1 MALQPAAG
9 ARDLN
14 PREVDGNR
22 WLCDQLA
29 EVYRR
34 WGYAEVAPP
43 LVERLETLEA
53 GGGIRDRDLVRLA
66 SDEPLGLRP
75 EMTASIA
82 RAACTRLA
90 GRPRPLRL
98 WSEGAVFRTAL
109 SDTGQHRLEERL
121 QSGVE
126 LLGADAT
133 QALVAD
139 AELLRLLLA
148 CLRQLQ
154 IEARHRPTL
163 LIGHHGVL
171 TALLDQVP
179 AEQRL
184 ATRQALITYDP
195 LSLAALNLP
204 AHQRTGLL
212 QLMRL
217 RGDAEA
223 VLYQL
228 EQQLGPSP
236 LLDQLAGTLKSVAAV
251 AERQGVRVQLDPSFQ
266 PHFDLYDGL
275 VLKLVC
281 QGPVA
286 PVAIASGGRYDALV
300 ARFGGAAGGMGFRRA
315 CGCDHFIRH
324 PLCGIGVEDGDPRR
338 GSWHHV
344 LAPTADAALRLAWTH
359 LAQRPPPPD
368 QSGNGLMPQAASAW
382 AQRGAKEQPSGSAF
396 RAGGAPGTASSRVP
410 GTAPTRL
417 AARRPLE

>member
-14 PREVDGNR
+14 PREVEGNR

-29 EVYRR
+29 EVYRH

-53 GGGIRDRDLVRLA
+53 GGGISHQELVRLA

-98 WSEGAVFRTAL
+98 WSTGAVFRSVV
-109 SDTGQHRLEERL
+109 SDAGQHRLEERL

-126 LLGADAT
+126 LLGADAS
-133 QALVAD
+133 QAMVAD

-154 IEARHRPTL
+154 VTAEHKPTL
-163 LIGHHGVL
+163 LLGHHGVL
-171 TALLDQVP
+171 SALLDQVP
-179 AEQRL
+179 AAQRL
-184 ATRQALITYDP
+184 ATRQALITFDP
-195 LSLAALNLP
+195 LALAALNLP
-204 AHQRTGLL
+204 AHQRQNLM

-217 RGDAEA
+217 RGDAKA

-228 EQQLGPSP
+228 EQLLGPSP
-236 LLDQLAGTLKSVAAV
+236 LLDQLAGTLNSVASVAA
-251 AERQGVRVQLDPSFQ
+251 AQGVRLQLDPSFQ

-281 QGPVA
+281 QGAVA
-286 PVAIASGGRYDALV
+286 PLAIASGGRYDALV
-300 ARFGGAAGGMGFRRA
+300 GRFGGAAGGMGFSFDVEA
-315 CGCDHFIRH
+315 IRD
-324 PLCGIGVEDGDPRR
+324 LLGTERT
-338 GSWHHV
+338 
-344 LAPTADAALRLAWTH
+344 APQRTSATLVAYADASLLTQAL
-359 LAQRPPPPD
+359 D
-368 QSGNGLMPQAASAW
+368 QLEALHRSGACAELHQTPCANEAEAKAIAS
-382 AQRGAKEQPSGSAF
+382 QRGCA
-396 RAGGAPGTASSRVP
+396 TCHWIAS
-410 GTAPTRL
+410 
-417 AARRPLE
+417 

>member
-22 WLCDQLA
+22 WLSDQLA
-29 EVYRR
+29 QVYRR

-53 GGGIRDRDLVRLA
+53 GGGIRDQELVRLA

-98 WSEGAVFRTAL
+98 WSSGAVFRSMV
-109 SDTGQHRLEERL
+109 SDTGQPRLEERL

-126 LLGADAT
+126 LLGADAS

-154 IEARHRPTL
+154 VSAEHQPTL
-163 LIGHHGVL
+163 LLGHHGVL

-179 AEQRL
+179 GEQRL
-184 ATRQALITYDP
+184 AVRQALISFDP
-195 LSLAALNLP
+195 LALAALELP
-204 AHQRTGLL
+204 AHQRQGLQ

-217 RGDAEA
+217 RGDIKA

-228 EQQLGPSP
+228 EQLLGPSA
-236 LLDQLAGTLKSVAAV
+236 LLEQLAGTLGSVSAV
-251 AERQGVRVQLDPSFQ
+251 AEQQGVRLQLDPSFQ

-281 QGPVA
+281 QGSVA

-300 ARFGGAAGGMGFRRA
+300 ARFGGATGGMGFSFDLEAIRNLLSTEATAPQRPAATLVAYAEPALLPRA
-315 CGCDHFIRH
+315 LDELETLHAAGEAAELLQSPCSS
-324 PLCGIGVEDGDPRR
+324 E
-338 GSWHHV
+338 
-344 LAPTADAALRLAWTH
+344 AEADAI
-359 LAQRPPPPD
+359 
-368 QSGNGLMPQAASAW
+368 ASE
-382 AQRGAKEQPSGSAF
+382 RSCSACHWI
-396 RAGGAPGTASSRVP
+396 SS
-410 GTAPTRL
+410 
-417 AARRPLE
+417 

>member
-14 PREVDGNR
+14 PREVDSNR

-53 GGGIRDRDLVRLA
+53 GGGIRDRELVRLA

-90 GRPRPLRL
+90 SRPRPLRL
-98 WSEGAVFRTAL
+98 WSSGPVFRSAI
-109 SDTGQHRLEERL
+109 SDVGQPRLEERL

-126 LLGADAT
+126 LLGADAS

-154 IEARHRPTL
+154 ITAEHKPTL

-171 TALLDQVP
+171 SALLDQVP

-184 ATRQALITYDP
+184 ATRQALVSFDP
-195 LSLAALNLP
+195 LALADLQLP
-204 AHQRTGLL
+204 AHQRQGLQ
-212 QLMRL
+212 QLLRL
-217 RGDAEA
+217 RGDTKA

-228 EQQLGPSP
+228 EQLLGPSD
-236 LLDQLAGTLKSVAAV
+236 LLEQLAGTLHSVAAT
-251 AERQGVRVQLDPSFQ
+251 AAAQGVRLQLDPSFQ

-286 PVAIASGGRYDALV
+286 PVALASGGRYDALV
-300 ARFGGAAGGMGFRRA
+300 ARFGGVAGGMGFGFDVEA
-315 CGCDHFIRH
+315 IRDLLSTEATAPQRPAATLVAYGEAGQLSEALDQLEALH
-324 PLCGIGVEDGDPRR
+324 RR
-338 GSWHHV
+338 GEPAELLQSPS
-344 LAPTADAALRLAWTH
+344 ASREEAEAIATERGCAACHWV
-359 LAQRPPPPD
+359 
-368 QSGNGLMPQAASAW
+368 
-382 AQRGAKEQPSGSAF
+382 GS
-396 RAGGAPGTASSRVP
+396 
-410 GTAPTRL
+410 
-417 AARRPLE
+417 

>member
-14 PREVDGNR
+14 PREVDSNR

-53 GGGIRDRDLVRLA
+53 GGGIRDRELVRLA

-90 GRPRPLRL
+90 SRPRPLRL
-98 WSEGAVFRTAL
+98 WSSGPVFRSAI
-109 SDTGQHRLEERL
+109 SDVGQPRLEERL

-126 LLGADAT
+126 LLGADAS

-154 IEARHRPTL
+154 ITAEHKPTL

-171 TALLDQVP
+171 SALLDQVP

-184 ATRQALITYDP
+184 ATRQALVSFDP
-195 LSLAALNLP
+195 LALADLQLP
-204 AHQRTGLL
+204 AHQRQGLQ
-212 QLMRL
+212 QLLRL
-217 RGDAEA
+217 RGDTKA

-228 EQQLGPSP
+228 EQLLGPSD
-236 LLDQLAGTLKSVAAV
+236 LLEQLAGTLHSVAVTA
-251 AERQGVRVQLDPSFQ
+251 AAQGVRLQLDPSFQ

-286 PVAIASGGRYDALV
+286 PLALASGGRYDALV
-300 ARFGGAAGGMGFRRA
+300 ARFGGVAVGMGFGFDVEA
-315 CGCDHFIRH
+315 IRDLLSTEATAPQRPAATLVAYGEAGQLSEALDQLEALH
-324 PLCGIGVEDGDPRR
+324 RR
-338 GSWHHV
+338 GEPAELLQSPS
-344 LAPTADAALRLAWTH
+344 ASREEAEAIATERGCAACHWV
-359 LAQRPPPPD
+359 
-368 QSGNGLMPQAASAW
+368 
-382 AQRGAKEQPSGSAF
+382 GS
-396 RAGGAPGTASSRVP
+396 
-410 GTAPTRL
+410 
-417 AARRPLE
+417 

>member
-14 PREVDGNR
+14 PREVDSNR
-22 WLCDQLA
+22 WLCEQLA

-53 GGGIRDRDLVRLA
+53 GGGIRDRELVRLA

-90 GRPRPLRL
+90 SRPRPLRL
-98 WSEGAVFRTAL
+98 WSSGPVLRSAI
-109 SDTGQHRLEERL
+109 SDVGQPRLEERL

-126 LLGADAT
+126 LLGADAS

-148 CLRQLQ
+148 CLRQLH
-154 IEARHRPTL
+154 ITAEHKPTL

-171 TALLDQVP
+171 SALLDQVP

-184 ATRQALITYDP
+184 ATRQALVSFDP
-195 LSLAALNLP
+195 LGLAELQLP
-204 AHQRTGLL
+204 AHQRQGLQ
-212 QLMRL
+212 QLLRL
-217 RGDAEA
+217 RGDTKA

-228 EQQLGPSP
+228 EQLLGPSD
-236 LLDQLAGTLKSVAAV
+236 LLEQLAGTLHSVAAT
-251 AERQGVRVQLDPSFQ
+251 AAAQGVRLQLDPSFQ

-286 PVAIASGGRYDALV
+286 PLALASGGRYDALV
-300 ARFGGAAGGMGFRRA
+300 ARFGGVAGGMGFGFDVEALRDLLGTEATAPQRRA
-315 CGCDHFIRH
+315 TTLVAYAETGQLSEALDQLEALHHQGEPAELLQCPSASREDAEAIAAERGC
-324 PLCGIGVEDGDPRR
+324 
-338 GSWHHV
+338 
-344 LAPTADAALRLAWTH
+344 AACHWVT
-359 LAQRPPPPD
+359 
-368 QSGNGLMPQAASAW
+368 S
-382 AQRGAKEQPSGSAF
+382 
-396 RAGGAPGTASSRVP
+396 
-410 GTAPTRL
+410 
-417 AARRPLE
+417 

>member
-53 GGGIRDRDLVRLA
+53 GGGIRDRELVRLA

-90 GRPRPLRL
+90 SRPRPLRL
-98 WSEGAVFRTAL
+98 WSSGAVFRSAL
-109 SDTGQHRLEERL
+109 SDVGQPRLEERL

-154 IEARHRPTL
+154 ITADHQPTL
-163 LIGHHGVL
+163 LLGHHGIL
-171 TALLDQVP
+171 SALLDQVP
-179 AEQRL
+179 AQQRL
-184 ATRQALITYDP
+184 ATRQALINFDP
-195 LSLAALNLP
+195 LALADLELP
-204 AHQRTGLL
+204 GHQRQGLQ
-212 QLMRL
+212 QLLRL
-217 RGDAEA
+217 RGDTKA

-228 EQQLGPSP
+228 EQLLGPSS
-236 LLDQLAGTLKSVAAV
+236 LLEQLAGTLNSVAAV
-251 AERQGVRVQLDPSFQ
+251 AAGQGVRLQLDPSFQ

-286 PVAIASGGRYDALV
+286 PVALASGGRYDALV
-300 ARFGGAAGGMGFRRA
+300 ARFGGAAGGMGFSFDVEAIRELIGTEASAPERPAATLVAYGTEGQLGEALDLLEALHRDGARA
-315 CGCDHFIRH
+315 ELLQSSCASR
-324 PLCGIGVEDGDPRR
+324 
-338 GSWHHV
+338 
-344 LAPTADAALRLAWTH
+344 ADAEAV
-359 LAQRPPPPD
+359 
-368 QSGNGLMPQAASAW
+368 AAE
-382 AQRGAKEQPSGSAF
+382 RGCAACHWIGS
-396 RAGGAPGTASSRVP
+396 
-410 GTAPTRL
+410 
-417 AARRPLE
+417 

>member
-53 GGGIRDRDLVRLA
+53 GGGISDQELVRLA

-98 WSEGAVFRTAL
+98 WSSGAVFRSAV
-109 SDTGQHRLEERL
+109 SDAGQHRLEERL

-126 LLGADAT
+126 LLGADCS

-154 IEARHRPTL
+154 VSAEHKPTL
-163 LIGHHGVL
+163 LLGHHGLL

-179 AEQRL
+179 PEQRL
-184 ATRQALITYDP
+184 ATRQALINFDP
-195 LSLAALNLP
+195 LALAGLELP
-204 AHQRTGLL
+204 AHQRQGLQ

-217 RGDAEA
+217 RGDAKA

-228 EQQLGPSP
+228 EQLLGPAP
-236 LLDQLAGTLKSVAAV
+236 LLDQLAGTLSSVATV
-251 AERQGVRVQLDPSFQ
+251 AAEQGVRLQLDPSFQ

-281 QGPVA
+281 QGAVA

-300 ARFGGAAGGMGFRRA
+300 ARFGGAAGGMGFSFDIEA
-315 CGCDHFIRH
+315 IRD
-324 PLCGIGVEDGDPRR
+324 LLGTE
-338 GSWHHV
+338 ST
-344 LAPTADAALRLAWTH
+344 AP
-359 LAQRPPPPD
+359 QRPEITLVAYSTAAQLSNALD
-368 QSGNGLMPQAASAW
+368 RLESLHRSGARAELLQTPCPSQAEAEVIAS
-382 AQRGAKEQPSGSAF
+382 QRGCAACHWIGS
-396 RAGGAPGTASSRVP
+396 
-410 GTAPTRL
+410 
-417 AARRPLE
+417 

>member
-29 EVYRR
+29 QVYRN

-43 LVERLETLEA
+43 LVERLETLQA
-53 GGGIRDRDLVRLA
+53 GGGINGEELVRLA

-300 ARFGGAAGGMGFRRA
+300 ARFGGAAGGMGFSFEVEA
-315 CGCDHFIRH
+315 IRE
-324 PLCGIGVEDGDPRR
+324 L
-338 GSWHHV
+338 
-344 LAPTADAALRLAWTH
+344 L
-359 LAQRPPPPD
+359 
-368 QSGNGLMPQAASAW
+368 
-382 AQRGAKEQPSGSAF
+382 
-396 RAGGAPGTASSRVP
+396 GTEA
-410 GTAPTRL
+410 TAPQPPAAVLVAYPAADLLPL
-417 AARRPLE
+417 ALDALELLHARGERAELLQQPCPERAEAERIAGERGCAACHWVAS

>member
-14 PREVDGNR
+14 PREVEGNR

-29 EVYRR
+29 EVYRS
-34 WGYAEVAPP
+34 WGYTEVAPP
-43 LVERLETLEA
+43 LVERLQTLEA
-53 GGGIRDRDLVRLA
+53 GGGIAFHELVRLA

-98 WSEGAVFRTAL
+98 WSSGPVFRSSI
-109 SDTGQHRLEERL
+109 SDSGQNRLEEQL

-126 LLGADAT
+126 LVGADSS

-148 CLRQLQ
+148 CLRQLGIGAAHQ
-154 IEARHRPTL
+154 PTL

-171 TALLDQVP
+171 AALLDQVP

-184 ATRQALITYDP
+184 ATRQALVNYDP
-195 LSLAALNLP
+195 LSLASLDLP
-204 AHQRTGLL
+204 SHQRQGLQ
-212 QLMRL
+212 QLIRL
-217 RGDAEA
+217 RGEPEA

-228 EQQLGPSP
+228 EQLLGPSG
-236 LLDQLAGTLKSVAAV
+236 LLEQVAGTLAAV
-251 AERQGVRVQLDPSFQ
+251 SVVASQQGVRVQLDPSFQ

-286 PVAIASGGRYDALV
+286 PLEIASGGRYDALV
-300 ARFGGAAGGMGFRRA
+300 ARFGGAAGGMGFSFRVES
-315 CGCDHFIRH
+315 IRE
-324 PLCGIGVEDGDPRR
+324 LLG
-338 GSWHHV
+338 
-344 LAPTADAALRLAWTH
+344 TDATVP
-359 LAQRPPPPD
+359 QRPAITLV
-368 QSGNGLMPQAASAW
+368 SYASPQLLTQALDHLEQLHNRSQRAELLQQPCASESEAAAI
-382 AQRGAKEQPSGSAF
+382 ATARGCSDCHWIGS
-396 RAGGAPGTASSRVP
+396 
-410 GTAPTRL
+410 
-417 AARRPLE
+417 

>member
-29 EVYRR
+29 EVYRL
-34 WGYAEVAPP
+34 WGYAEVSPP

-53 GGGIRDRDLVRLA
+53 GGGINDRELVRLA
-66 SDEPLGLRP
+66 ADDPLGLRP

-90 GRPRPLRL
+90 SRPRPLRL
-98 WSEGAVFRTAL
+98 WSSGTVFRSAP
-109 SDTGQHRLEERL
+109 SDSGQPRLEERL

-126 LLGADAT
+126 LLAAADQSAS
-133 QALVAD
+133 AAD
-139 AELLRLLLA
+139 VELLGLLLA
-148 CLRQLQ
+148 CLRRLGIGAAQQ
-154 IEARHRPTL
+154 PTL
-163 LIGHHGVL
+163 LLGHHAVL

-179 AEQRL
+179 ASQRL
-184 ATRQALITYDP
+184 ATRQALISYDP
-195 LSLAALNLP
+195 LALASLELP
-204 AHQRTGLL
+204 AHQRQALQ

-217 RGDAEA
+217 RGEPEK

-236 LLDQLAGTLKSVAAV
+236 LLDQLADTLKVMAPLAA
-251 AERQGVRVQLDPSFQ
+251 AQGVRLQLDPSFQ

-281 QGPVA
+281 QGPEA

-300 ARFGGAAGGMGFRRA
+300 TRFGGAAAGLGFGFDVEAIRELLGTEATAPQRA
-315 CGCDHFIRH
+315 ATT
-324 PLCGIGVEDGDPRR
+324 LVAYGDAAR
-338 GSWHHV
+338 
-344 LAPTADAALRLAWTH
+344 LADA
-359 LAQRPPPPD
+359 
-368 QSGNGLMPQAASAW
+368 
-382 AQRGAKEQPSGSAF
+382 
-396 RAGGAPGTASSRVP
+396 
-410 GTAPTRL
+410 L
-417 AARRPLE
+417 AAQEELHAEGVRAELLHQGCASEAEAQAIAAERGCASVRWLD